1 VFKINF
7 KVVIFGDTGVG
18 KTSMINS
25 YLRGIFEEDIQMT
38 VGADIVEKELEL
50 NSEPVSLRIV
60 DIGGDERFKLYLHAL
75 RKIAKESN
83 GGIFMYDITRYNSL
97 QGLDDWLLMFNQG
110 SNSAKIKIPVIMV
123 GGKADLEE
131 KRAVKMEDAVDLANK
146 RGLAGYYECSAKT
159 GEHIEKIFD
168 ILIRAM
174 IRSTN
179 LD

>member
-1 VFKINF
+1 VIKINF
-7 KVVIFGDTGVG
+7 KVVIFGDAGVG

-25 YLRGIFEEDIQMT
+25 YLSGIFLEDIQMT
-38 VGADIVEKELEL
+38 VGADLDEKKLEIDG
-50 NSEPVSLRIV
+50 EPVSLRIV
-60 DIGGDERFKLYLHAL
+60 DVGGEKRFKLFLHAL

-131 KRAVKMEDAVDLANK
+131 KREVKMEDAVDLANK

-168 ILIRAM
+168 LLIRAM